1 MRWSFKIG
9 RFAGIDLYVH
19 ATFFLLILWV
29 VALHWL
35 GSHTMNGVGSG
46 LLSVL
51 AIFACVVLHEFG
63 HALTARHY
71 GIATKDI
78 TLLPIGGISRFDK
91 LPEKPGQEFAVSI
104 AGPVINVLIAGVIYL
119 CLFLTDGFK
128 PVTDLSITNGPF
140 WERLLVANLLLA
152 GFNLL
157 PAFPMDGGRALRA
170 FLATR
175 MDHVAATQ
183 WAASIGQA
191 MALIFGL
198 IGLFYDPFLLFIA
211 LFVWIGA
218 AHESQSVQFKDA
230 FSGTPVRAA
239 MLKDFKTLN
248 TSSTLGDA
256 MKLVLEGSQHDFP
269 VMWGDR
275 VFGILTR
282 ANLLAGLSES
292 GPDQLI
298 TSVMQREFETV
309 EPNEMLASALS
320 RLASSPTRVLPV
332 VQDGTLV
339 GLLTQENLGEYL
351 MIQNALHRRKQST
364 QPPGSASP
372 PRAAAS

>member
-9 RFAGIDLYVH
+9 RFAGIDVYVH
-19 ATFFLLILWV
+19 ATFLLLILWV

-46 LLSVL
+46 LVSIL

-78 TLLPIGGISRFDK
+78 TLLPIGGVSRFEK
-91 LPEKPGQEFAVSI
+91 LPEKPSQELAVSV
-104 AGPVINVLIAGVIYL
+104 AGPLVNFAIAAVIYL
-119 CLFLTDGFK
+119 VLFLTSGFK
-128 PVTDLSITNGPF
+128 PVSGLSITNGPF
-140 WERLLVANLLLA
+140 LERLLVANLLLA
-152 GFNLL
+152 AFNLL

-170 FLATR
+170 LLATR

-183 WAASIGQA
+183 LAAAIGQGL
-191 MALIFGL
+191 ALIFGL
-198 IGLFYDPFLLFIA
+198 VGLFFDPFLVFIA

-230 FSGTPVRAA
+230 FSGTPIRAA
-239 MLKDFKTLN
+239 MLTDFKTLN
-248 TSSTLGDA
+248 TADNLGTA
-256 MKLVLEGSQHDFP
+256 MKAVLEGSQHDFP

-275 VFGILTR
+275 VMGILTR
-282 ANLLAGLSES
+282 ANLLAGLSEF
-292 GPDQLI
+292 GPDQLV
-298 TSVMQREFETV
+298 TSVMQREFETA
-309 EPNEMLASALS
+309 EPNEMLQTALT
-320 RLASSPTRVLPV
+320 RMANSPARVMPV
-332 VQDGTLV
+332 LQDGTLV

-351 MIQNALHRRKQST
+351 MIQNALHRRSQRA
-364 QPPGSASP
+364 SAAKKP
-372 PRAAAS
+372 AA